1 MVWPIW
7 LTRAFFTVIT
17 LIVTVMD
24 VAIGQDSTTSQ
35 ESQSPLLTADDGKI
49 VQCAVRVFSQ
59 RHLLHPAV
67 DDALSEKMMDRF
79 VQSWD
84 PQKLYFLKADI
95 TDFETQKTQ
104 LDDQLLAGNV
114 EFANVVFLRFRQRT
128 TERLSH
134 VGQWINAE
142 HDFTVNESLTTD
154 ATQLDWATTVNEL
167 EERWRKQVKYELLL
181 LKLKGYD
188 TAESRL
194 RLQRHYSRT
203 QALSNQVEQHEL
215 LERYLTSLAKSIDPD
230 SQFLS
235 EATMAQYHIGVIRM
249 GSIGMKIVEQDGYL
263 VVKEVISGGSAEE
276 CGEIEAGDRLIGI
289 ADKSA
294 KGFLDVWNMK
304 LDAVDGA
311 IRGPFS
317 TTVQVQILKPTDEIE
332 VHTLK
337 RADFSPFTP
346 DEQSR
351 SCIIESSDWI
361 AGTNARI
368 GVLKIPAFYRDY
380 EAVAYGKDAMSTSRD
395 VRHILQQFNSENL
408 AAVVVDLRG
417 NSGGSLS
424 EVLDV
429 CRSIAGDGP
438 MVQVTDSED
447 QVTLYQSDELDDR
460 WKTPVLVVC
469 DLSTAGNAELLAA
482 AIQDYQRGI
491 LIGNART
498 RGRGTVQIFV
508 DVNDSTSR
516 ISPSFGCVKATI
528 AALFR
533 VNGNS
538 IQHAGVAADIILP
551 SFSEILDSSEKPF
564 EDAMNLAPIPPA
576 KYTPFTK
583 YVNDSIIEQMSKR
596 SSARVLNSP
605 DFRIVKGQIQR
616 HINRKNEKSV
626 SLNQTDAA
634 ARMKELKAA
643 ADLVSQMGSKH
654 SSDGIFPKN
663 YYNTEVVHIAT
674 DYIQLLNAM

>member
-1 MVWPIW
+1 M
-7 LTRAFFTVIT
+7 
-17 LIVTVMD
+17 
-24 VAIGQDSTTSQ
+24 
-35 ESQSPLLTADDGKI
+35 
-49 VQCAVRVFSQ
+49 
-59 RHLLHPAV
+59 
-67 DDALSEKMMDRF
+67 
-79 VQSWD
+79 
-84 PQKLYFLKADI
+84 
-95 TDFETQKTQ
+95 
-104 LDDQLLAGNV
+104 
-114 EFANVVFLRFRQRT
+114 
-128 TERLSH
+128 
-134 VGQWINAE
+134 
-142 HDFTVNESLTTD
+142 
-154 ATQLDWATTVNEL
+154 
-167 EERWRKQVKYELLL
+167 
-181 LKLKGYD
+181 
-188 TAESRL
+188 
-194 RLQRHYSRT
+194 
-203 QALSNQVEQHEL
+203 NQVEQHEL

-235 EATMAQYHIGVIRM
+235 KATMAQYNIGVIRM

-263 VVKEVISGGSAEE
+263 VVQEVMPGGSAEAN
-276 CGEIEAGDRLIGI
+276 GEIEAGDRLIGV

-294 KGFLDVWNMK
+294 KEFLDVWNMK
-304 LDAVDGA
+304 VDAVDGA

-337 RADFSPFTP
+337 RADFSAFTP
-346 DEQSR
+346 DEHSR

-380 EAVAYGKDAMSTSRD
+380 EAAARGNDAMSTSRD
-395 VRHILQQFNSENL
+395 VRIILQQLNSENV

-417 NSGGSLS
+417 NSGGTLRD
-424 EVLDV
+424 VLDV
-429 CRSIAGDGP
+429 CRFIAGDGT

-469 DLSTAGNAELLAA
+469 DHSTAGNAELLAA

-491 LIGNART
+491 LIGDART
-498 RGRGTVQIFV
+498 HGRGTVQNFV
-508 DVNDSTSR
+508 DVKESTTR
-516 ISPSFGCVKATI
+516 ISPYFGCVKATM

-538 IQHAGVAADIILP
+538 IQHAGVAADIVLP
-551 SFSEILDSSEKPF
+551 SLSEVLDSGEKSF

-576 KYTPFTK
+576 KYTPFAT
-583 YVNDSIIEQMSKR
+583 YVNYSIIEQMSKR

-605 DFRIVKGQIQR
+605 DFRIVKDQIQR

-643 ADLVSQMGSKH
+643 ADLASQMKSRH
-654 SSDGIFPKN
+654 NRDEVFPKN